1 MLEALRG
8 KKFFRTAI
16 IGLTVTFGLVLLTSS
31 FSFAADI
38 LYVVGKSAIK
48 DSDKA
53 VIKHL
58 EGRGFSV
65 HVKKDIDVQGA
76 DADNKNLV
84 IISESVLAKEINSKF
99 RDVAAPVICSE
110 PWLYDDFG
118 MTGETKFQDFGRKAK
133 QKDIS
138 VSADGHPMAA
148 ALSGN
153 VQVSSK
159 TSYLGWGIP
168 GEEAIRVACL
178 NDDAE
183 KCVIFGYDT
192 GSKMPGLTAPGKRA
206 GFFMF
211 KNSASSLTAEG
222 WWLFNAVVDWSMG
235 GTDESLQA
243 QK

>member
-1 MLEALRG
+1 MLDALRG
-8 KKFFRTAI
+8 KTFSRSAI
-16 IGLTVTFGLVLLTSS
+16 ICLSITFAAVLLTSS
-31 FSFAADI
+31 VVFAADI
-38 LYVVGKSAIK
+38 LYVVGKSTIK

-58 EGRGFSV
+58 EGRGFNV
-65 HVKKDIDVQGA
+65 HVKKDIDAQST
-76 DADNKNLV
+76 DADKKDLV

-99 RDVAAPVICSE
+99 RDVEAPIICSE
-110 PWLYDDFG
+110 PWLYDDLG
-118 MTGETKFQDFGRKAK
+118 MTGETKFQDFGRRGK

-159 TSYLGWGIP
+159 SSYLGWGIP
-168 GEEAIRVACL
+168 GDDAIRVACL

-211 KNSASSLTAEG
+211 KNSASNLTAEG

-235 GTDESLQA
+235 GAEGSLQA